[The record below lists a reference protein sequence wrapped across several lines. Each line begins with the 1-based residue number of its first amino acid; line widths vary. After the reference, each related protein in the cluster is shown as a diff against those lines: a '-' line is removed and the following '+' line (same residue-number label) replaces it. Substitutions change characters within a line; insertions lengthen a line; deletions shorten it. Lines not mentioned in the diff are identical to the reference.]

1 MMYIY
6 FGSDFKGDVPGS
18 VEFVKRGRHR
28 AQSAAAGLDCAVQDV
43 DLGERRRGAVPLGV
57 ALPCGI
63 STRAYSGH
71 RGRSV
76 VDLQAAINRSVAETK
91 ADPTPLT
98 WTANPDT
105 IIAAGTE
112 GTSVRF
118 YAMVSRSRYY

>member
-63 STRAYSGH
+63 STRAYPGQRGALHKFNRTGDIALEIQTKIDVHHNTKLRLYVNCRGCATSCAYYLSG
-71 RGRSV
+71 
-76 VDLQAAINRSVAETK
+76 AAE
-91 ADPTPLT
+91 
-98 WTANPDT
+98 
-105 IIAAGTE
+105 IA
-112 GTSVRF
+112 VL
-118 YAMVSRSRYY
+118 